1 MQYGAISDSEY
12 FILKIISIR
21 ISGSEAVF
29 WGDLYQSMDWTINS
43 SSWDCIQEPL
53 IVVYQSDTNTKDRSR
68 LVPQLRMPGMHNKKL
83 FWFSLVAIVS
93 REMRSCS
100 SVRKISSYNTL
111 LYQLCKAGRNVT
123 TEYQV
128 TALNTKF
135 KNIIDDRANLYL
147 HVDKLGLRKI

>member
-93 REMRSCS
+93 EETRSCS
-100 SVRKISSYNTL
+100 SEGKKCLKLHSHATPTMQSSEKCHYWVSSYWT
-111 LYQLCKAGRNVT
+111 QHKM
-123 TEYQV
+123 
-128 TALNTKF
+128 
-135 KNIIDDRANLYL
+135 
-147 HVDKLGLRKI
+147 